1 MVVFSI
7 EQLRFAF
14 WTRAKDPQPAS
25 SWDQRPRFGG
35 RTSDL
40 GFGAGVF
47 KSLLIGGQFEARKV
61 QSFQ

>member
-25 SWDQRPRFGG
+25 SWDQRPRAGG
-35 RTSDL
+35 RSVDL
-40 GFGAGVF
+40 GFDAGNF
-47 KSLLIGGQFEARKV
+47 KSLRFETDV
-61 QSFQ
+61 QI

>member
-14 WTRAKDPQPAS
+14 WTLTKDPHLAS

-35 RTSDL
+35 RMADL

>member
-14 WTRAKDPQPAS
+14 WTLAKNPQRAS

-35 RTSDL
+35 RNVDL
-40 GFGAGVF
+40 GFGSGDF
-47 KSLLIGGQFEARKV
+47 KSFGSQSNFEARKA
-61 QSFQ
+61 QGFQ